1 MTLPTNRWF
10 AATLLLA
17 GFAAGSFVTARLT
30 RPVQAQAA
38 ANRVYELRTYH
49 TVEGRLPA
57 LEKRFRDHTMRIFE
71 KHNMKNVGYW
81 IPQDS
86 PAHANTLI
94 YIISHESRDAA
105 KANWAAF
112 GADPEWKKVNADS
125 QVDGKILDKA
135 PESVYMDPTD
145 YSPVK

>member
-17 GFAAGSFVTARLT
+17 GFTAGSFLTARFM
-30 RPVQAQAA
+30 RPVEANAA

-49 TVEGRLPA
+49 TPEGRLPA

-71 KHNMKNVGYW
+71 KHGMKNVGYW
-81 IPQDS
+81 IPQDG
-86 PAHANTLI
+86 PAHSNTLV
-94 YIISHESRDAA
+94 YIISHDSREAA
-105 KANWAAF
+105 KANWSAF
-112 GADPEWKKVNADS
+112 GADPEWKKVASES
-125 QVDGKILDKA
+125 QADGKLVEKL
-135 PESVYMDPTD
+135 ESVYMDPTD